1 MQLLHGQSGGGGE
14 GGTSLQYV
22 THEEEKLTCT
32 S

>member
-1 MQLLHGQSGGGGE
+1 MQLLHGQSGGGE